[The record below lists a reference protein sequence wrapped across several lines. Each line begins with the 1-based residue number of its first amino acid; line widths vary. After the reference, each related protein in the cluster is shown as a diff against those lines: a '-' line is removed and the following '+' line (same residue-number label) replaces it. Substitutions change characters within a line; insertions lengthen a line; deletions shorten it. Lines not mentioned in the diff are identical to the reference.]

1 MEASKWRWRS
11 AEVEGSLR
19 PSNQGG
25 EVLHHMHMYPTDPC
39 GKLSGS
45 KWVFPVAAGVNG
57 LGILEVL

>member
-1 MEASKWRWRS
+1 M
-11 AEVEGSLR
+11 EGSLR